1 MFTEFLDFYV
11 LITIIILF
19 SIATVFLLYGLWS
32 FTVKDFMKSV
42 RYFCLTISAFLF
54 FIIGVIFYRN
64 HAEKKEFQKNF
75 SGTYIFKDN
84 SFISLSINGDFTTNN
99 NKIRSEKGK
108 WFVFHDEFGKEYL
121 LELYDE
127 EDILIEQFLITSANT
142 SKEIKSVNQ
151 SLIGIENKV
160 YKL

>member
-11 LITIIILF
+11 LITIIILL

-32 FTVKDFMKSV
+32 LTIKDFMKSV
-42 RYFCLTISAFLF
+42 RYFCLITSAFIF

-75 SGTYIFKDN
+75 TGTYIFKEK
-84 SFISLSINGDFTTNN
+84 SFISLSANGDFTTNN
-99 NKIRSEKGK
+99 NKIRTQKGN

-127 EDILIEQFLITSANT
+127 EDLLIEKFFITRTNNN
-142 SKEIKSVNQ
+142 KEIKSVNQ

-160 YKL
+160 Y